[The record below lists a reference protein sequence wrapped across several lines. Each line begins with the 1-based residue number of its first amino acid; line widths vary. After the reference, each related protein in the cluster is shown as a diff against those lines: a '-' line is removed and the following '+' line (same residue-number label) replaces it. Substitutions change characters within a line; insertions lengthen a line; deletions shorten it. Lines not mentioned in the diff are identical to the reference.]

1 MDGDGWLGRFG
12 PVRSRAT
19 NLPGV
24 GVRHA
29 LGRLL
34 GIVAH
39 CGRCNNPSKAS
50 FVCLGGAGV
59 VEIENCEN
67 ECANKRQIDIR
78 QRLNSYY
85 KQALR
90 F

>member
-39 CGRCNNPSKAS
+39 CGTLWQVQQPKQGI
-50 FVCLGGAGV
+50 VCVLGGAGV

-67 ECANKRQIDIR
+67 ECANKRQINTK
-78 QRLNSYY
+78 QR
-85 KQALR
+85 
-90 F
+90 

>member
-39 CGRCNNPSKAS
+39 CGRGNNPSQAS
-50 FVCLGGAGV
+50 SVCLGKRGWLK
-59 VEIENCEN
+59 IENCEN
-67 ECANKRQIDIR
+67 ESANQ
-78 QRLNSYY
+78 N
-85 KQALR
+85 
-90 F
+90 

>member
-50 FVCLGGAGV
+50 SVCLGERGWLK
-59 VEIENCEN
+59 IENCESV
-67 ECANKRQIDIR
+67 CKRVANQ
-78 QRLNSYY
+78 Y
-85 KQALR
+85 
-90 F
+90 